1 MTFDVTK
8 SLLLIRASARAGM
21 RWAKQH
27 VYSLLILGPVVI
39 GISYFTAWRL
49 AGNLPEWEAS
59 PSLIVAIAAL
69 FEIGLVALSLS
80 RTSAEIFHVRRPE
93 SYFDALPLR
102 VSSHLHAALATR
114 IAKTAVIAIAASI
127 ARSTFGDAE
136 SFLTLD
142 LVLMFCFVTITA
154 LCQVVAALNWIHWGH
169 KRSPF
174 AAIEA
179 ELILAISATLA
190 GFVIALFFERGY
202 FTRTTAQWL
211 IAGCVVW
218 IVLLYVFANR
228 LHKRWRSSD
237 IEYARRLQTPNRS
250 TDFITRAIRR
260 RLPQIVAAQLAR
272 DLQLTLRGFSSAVY
286 VVVAVAAIW
295 TLAMAVAL
303 ATDFLP
309 TVLPSSRW
317 LDATW
322 LPQVIAVKLVCVLA
336 VVSLGSLLPVL
347 IAYELPHFWLE
358 RAAGTT
364 GLDIW
369 RAKLWYARLITTP
382 APLLVWFAA
391 AVTGKLPAFYLLPL
405 LAECLWLW
413 WLVSSLMGALS
424 FEMPTRPELAIIVT
438 ASMGFA
444 MGLLASL
451 LWPVG
456 LIAYPQVMHSLTDR
470 GRHRTRY
477 YLITGDE

>member
-1 MTFDVTK
+1 MTK
-8 SLLLIRASARAGM
+8 SLLLIRASARAGL
-21 RWAKQH
+21 RWAKEH
-27 VYSLLILGPVVI
+27 VYAWLILGPVVV

-49 AGNLPEWEAS
+49 AGNLPEWESS
-59 PSLIVAIAAL
+59 PKLTIAIAAL
-69 FEIGLVALSLS
+69 FEMGLIALSLS
-80 RTSAEIFHVRRPE
+80 RTSAEIFHPRRPE
-93 SYFDALPLR
+93 SYFDALPIP

-114 IAKTAVIAIAASI
+114 TVKTLVIAIAAAI
-127 ARSTFGDAE
+127 ARSTFGEAG
-136 SFLTLD
+136 SSRTLD
-142 LVLMFCFVTITA
+142 LVLAFCFVTITS
-154 LCQVVAALNWIHWGH
+154 LSQVVAALNWIHWGH
-169 KRSPF
+169 KRNPR

-179 ELILAISATLA
+179 VLMLAISTTLA
-190 GFVIALFFERGY
+190 GFVLALFFERAY
-202 FTRTTAQWL
+202 FTPAFEQWL
-211 IAGCVVW
+211 IVSCVVW
-218 IVLLYVFANR
+218 IVLLYALANR
-228 LHKRWRSSD
+228 LHQRWRSSD
-237 IEYARRLQTPNRS
+237 LEYAKRLQTPNRS
-250 TDFITRAIRR
+250 TDLITRAIRR
-260 RLPQIVAAQLAR
+260 RLPRIVAAQLAR
-272 DLQLTLRGFSSAVY
+272 DVQLTLRAFSSAVY
-286 VVVAVAAIW
+286 VVFAVAAIW

-309 TVLPSSRW
+309 AIPPSSRW

-322 LPQVIAVKLVCVLA
+322 LPQVMAVKLACVLA

-347 IAYELPHFWLE
+347 IAYELPHLWLE

-369 RAKLWYARLITTP
+369 RAKLWYARLITIP
-382 APLLVWFAA
+382 APLFIWFAGA
-391 AVTGKLPAFYLLPL
+391 ITGKLPAFYVLPL

-438 ASMGFA
+438 GSMGFA

-451 LWPVG
+451 LWPIG